1 MKINVP
7 IKITAADSESRTISG
22 RIVTFGEVANT
33 SVGRTIFAKGSIK
46 PTNVKLNLE
55 HDRTRPIGKTLSM
68 NESEDGSGIDAVFK
82 IANTSAG
89 TDAIEEALA
98 GLRDGFSVGV
108 NVSEYDSEDGAMIIK
123 SSDLIEVSLVTEPAV
138 RSARVSDVAASEGEE
153 EEEDDE
159 DSEDDESEEETT
171 YNEGEIKVE
180 NQTVEAPTVTET
192 VEASQKIEASARP
205 AFYTAPRL
213 DLSPRNYLEQSVR
226 AAIGDDEARA
236 YVKAADTTVNN
247 PAFNPT
253 RQLTEVI
260 NPLGTLNR
268 GVVDALSKSALPDA
282 GMTFEIPKIT
292 QLPSVTEEAEGG
304 TVADVNVNSAFVSVS
319 VKKFSGAQTASLEII
334 DRSSPIFWD
343 EVLRNLEF
351 AYAKATDEYANDVLV
366 TNGTASS
373 TFANSSTGLLG
384 FVSESASA
392 IYKATKGFARN
403 LIVSPDQW
411 GNIMGYNDNGRPIY
425 NAVAPMNAGG
435 SVSPQSLTGV
445 VAGMNLYVDAYKSGT
460 DDNTMLI
467 VNPDSY
473 TWYESPR
480 LRLQANITATG
491 EISMIYYG
499 YAALAV
505 KVAGGC
511 RKFNLT

>member
-1 MKINVP
+1 
-7 IKITAADSESRTISG
+7 
-22 RIVTFGEVANT
+22 
-33 SVGRTIFAKGSIK
+33 
-46 PTNVKLNLE
+46 
-55 HDRTRPIGKTLSM
+55 
-68 NESEDGSGIDAVFK
+68 
-82 IANTSAG
+82 
-89 TDAIEEALA
+89 
-98 GLRDGFSVGV
+98 
-108 NVSEYDSEDGAMIIK
+108 
-123 SSDLIEVSLVTEPAV
+123 
-138 RSARVSDVAASEGEE
+138 
-153 EEEDDE
+153 
-159 DSEDDESEEETT
+159 
-171 YNEGEIKVE
+171 
-180 NQTVEAPTVTET
+180 
-192 VEASQKIEASARP
+192 
-205 AFYTAPRL
+205 
-213 DLSPRNYLEQSVR
+213 
-226 AAIGDDEARA
+226 
-236 YVKAADTTVNN
+236 
-247 PAFNPT
+247 
-253 RQLTEVI
+253 
-260 NPLGTLNR
+260 
-268 GVVDALSKSALPDA
+268 
-282 GMTFEIPKIT
+282 MTFEIPKIT

>member
-1 MKINVP
+1 MKITMP

-22 RIVTFGEVANT
+22 RIVTFDELANT
-33 SVGRTIFAKGSIK
+33 SAGRTIFAKGSVK
-46 PTNVKLNLE
+46 PANVKLNLE
-55 HDRTRPIGKTLSM
+55 HDRTRPIGRTLSM
-68 NESEDGSGIDAVFK
+68 TESEDGSGIDAVFK

-89 TDAIEEALA
+89 SDAIEEALA

-108 NVSEYDSEDGAMIIK
+108 NVSEYDSEDGAMVIK
-123 SSDLIEVSLVTEPAV
+123 ASDLVEVSLVTEPAV

-153 EEEDDE
+153 DKE
-159 DSEDDESEEETT
+159 DSTDDESEEETT
-171 YNEGEIKVE
+171 YNKGETQVE

-192 VEASQKIEASARP
+192 VEASQKVEASARP

-226 AAIGDDEARA
+226 AAMGDDDARS

-268 GVVDALSKSALPDA
+268 GVIDALSKSALPDA

-304 TVADVNVNSAFVSVS
+304 TVADVNLNSAFVSVS
-319 VKKFSGAQTASLEII
+319 VKKFSGAQTASVEII
-334 DRSSPIFWD
+334 DRSSPVFWD
-343 EVLRNLEF
+343 EVLRNLEY
-351 AYAKATDEYANDVLV
+351 AYAKATDEYANDVV
-366 TNGTASS
+366 VANATASS
-373 TFANSSTGLLG
+373 TFANSATGLLG
-384 FVSESASA
+384 FVSESAAA

-403 LIVSPDQW
+403 LVVSPDQW
-411 GNIMGYNDNGRPIY
+411 GNIMGYNDAGRPIY

-435 SVSPQSLTGV
+435 AVSPQSLTGV
-445 VAGMNLYVDAYKSGT
+445 VAGMNLFVDAYKSGT

-480 LRLQANITATG
+480 LRLQANVTATG

-505 KVAGGC
+505 KVAGGA

>member
-1 MKINVP
+1 MKITMP

-22 RIVTFGEVANT
+22 RIVTFDEPANT
-33 SVGRTIFAKGSIK
+33 SAGRTIFAKGSVK

-68 NESEDGSGIDAVFK
+68 AEAEDGSGIDAVFK

-108 NVSEYDSEDGAMIIK
+108 NVAEYDSEDGAMVIK
-123 SSDLIEVSLVTEPAV
+123 ASDLVEVSLVTEPAV
-138 RSARVSDVAASEGEE
+138 KSARVSDVAASEEE
-153 EEEDDE
+153 KDDE
-159 DSEDDESEEETT
+159 DSTDDESEEDKT
-171 YNEGEIKVE
+171 YNKGETQVE

-192 VEASQKIEASARP
+192 VEASQKVEASARP

-226 AAIGDDEARA
+226 AALGDDEARA
-236 YVKAADTTVNN
+236 YVKAADTTSNN

-268 GVVDALSKSALPDA
+268 GVIDALSRSALPDA
-282 GMTFEIPKIT
+282 GFTFEIPKIT

-304 TVADVNVNSAFVSVS
+304 TVADVNLNSEYVSVT
-319 VKKFSGAQTASLEII
+319 VKKFSGAQTASVEII
-334 DRSSPIFWD
+334 DRSSPVFWD
-343 EVLRNLEF
+343 EVLRNLEY
-351 AYAKATDEYANDVLV
+351 AYAKATDEYANDVVV
-366 TNGTASS
+366 TNATASS
-373 TFANSSTGLLG
+373 AFANSATGLLG
-384 FVSESASA
+384 FVSESAAA

-403 LIVSPDQW
+403 LVVSPDQW
-411 GNIMGYNDNGRPIY
+411 GNIMGYNDAGRPIY
-425 NAVAPMNAGG
+425 NAVAPMNAAG
-435 SVSPQSLTGV
+435 SVTPQSLTGV

-480 LRLQANITATG
+480 LRLQTNITATG

-505 KVAGGC
+505 KVAGGA